1 MTWQRPWP
9 LVIAGFLG
17 AFGAATCDRRD
28 DSSRPSGPER
38 NAEAA
43 CPPCECVCDP
53 PPAAPVAV
61 TPVTPNAPQD
71 SAQVVIPPPPE
82 LPGPQATG
90 AADIAELV
98 ATASR
103 KMMHDDGKGCLADLD
118 RLAAVDP
125 KLDARLAVTRGQCEM
140 LVGECQDGK
149 ARVARWYVDETAM
162 TPERAGITAETI
174 GSMRCRD
181 GDSTDRDRLL
191 RAYYELSDAAYMNKR
206 PAKVCKDQLAIAR
219 KLIPRVQ
226 PTGPEDGQIS
236 GGAQALFHTAATCF
250 ARSDDCKAAWV
261 TYRELFPAAGL
272 GALPDPAERDKIVAT
287 SFDSTITRCA
297 GKR

>member
-1 MTWQRPWP
+1 MTWQRPWAGV
-9 LVIAGFLG
+9 LAGFLG
-17 AFGAATCDRRD
+17 ALAAATCDRRD
-28 DSSRPSGPER
+28 SH
-38 NAEAA
+38 AEAT
-43 CPPCECVCDP
+43 CPPCECVCNP
-53 PPAAPVAV
+53 PPAAPPPAASTPQDGAQVAV
-61 TPVTPNAPQD
+61 
-71 SAQVVIPPPPE
+71 PPPPE
-82 LPGPQATG
+82 LPAPQGTG
-90 AADIAELV
+90 AVDIAELV

-118 RLAAVDP
+118 RLAARDP

-140 LVGECQDGK
+140 LVGQCQAGK
-149 ARVARWYVDETAM
+149 ARVARWYIDETAM
-162 TPERAGITAETI
+162 TPERADLSAESI

-191 RAYYELSDAAYMNKR
+191 RAYFELSDAAYMNKR

-219 KLIPRVQ
+219 KLIPKVK

-236 GGAQALFHTAATCF
+236 GGAQALFNTAATCF
-250 ARSDDCKAAWV
+250 AHSGDCKAAWA

-272 GALPDPAERDKIVAT
+272 DALPDPAERDKIVA
-287 SFDSTITRCA
+287 SAFDSTITRCA